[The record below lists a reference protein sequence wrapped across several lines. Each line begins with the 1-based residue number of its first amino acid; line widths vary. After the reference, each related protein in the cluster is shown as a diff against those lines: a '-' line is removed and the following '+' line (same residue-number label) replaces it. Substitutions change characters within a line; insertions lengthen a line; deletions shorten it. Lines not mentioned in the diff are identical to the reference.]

1 MVVETC
7 SSLSCPERG
16 GTAVSMQLGPWG
28 LHKQRLFV
36 RKAWP
41 RWLERMNAEF
51 AALLPEQHLC
61 VCVCVQAAFCHPLW
75 CLHAA
80 LSTAW
85 LQRPRALWAA
95 EPHASACPAPSVL
108 REHLWLG

>member
-16 GTAVSMQLGPWG
+16 GTAVSVQLGPWG

-41 RWLERMNAEF
+41 RWLEKMNAEF

-61 VCVCVQAAFCHPLW
+61 VCVCVQAAFCHPCGACMQPLAPPG
-75 CLHAA
+75 CSGPVPCGQQSHMRVLVLLP
-80 LSTAW
+80 LS
-85 LQRPRALWAA
+85 
-95 EPHASACPAPSVL
+95 
-108 REHLWLG
+108 